1 MRLTSFL
8 SGDSAAQ
15 AVAPDDPRNPTPGL
29 PLTTEAPE
37 RPDRLV
43 LTDDEWRARLTPEQ
57 YRILRSHGTEAAFC
71 SPLNKGKGDGTYF
84 CAGCDNRLFETGAK
98 FDSGTGWPS
107 FFQPA
112 TPDAV
117 WYRLDAAY
125 GMRRTEVLCAR
136 CDGHLG
142 HAFDDGPR
150 DQGGRRY
157 CMNGEAL
164 RFEPKAA

>member
-1 MRLTSFL
+1 MNL
-8 SGDSAAQ
+8 SNIFAGAAQ

-29 PLTTEAPE
+29 PLTTEGPN
-37 RPDRLV
+37 RQDKLV
-43 LTDDEWRARLTPEQ
+43 LSDAEWRERLTPEQ
-57 YRILRSHGTEAAFC
+57 YRILRGHGTEAAFC
-71 SPLNKGKGDGTYF
+71 SPLNKGKGEGTYF
-84 CAGCDNRLFETGAK
+84 CAGCDLPLFETGAK

-117 WYRLDAAY
+117 WYKLDTAY
-125 GMRRTEVLCAR
+125 GMRRTEVNCSR

-142 HAFDDGPR
+142 HVFDDGPR

-164 RFEPKAA
+164 RFEAKN